1 MQTMQRFTIGTVAVV
16 ILLGGGGCNGMSTQD
31 KTTAVGAG
39 GVGDIAESVLTGGS
53 TGTRSTSP
61 RSS

>member
-1 MQTMQRFTIGTVAVV
+1 MQTMQRFTIGTVAAV
-16 ILLGGGGCNGMSTQD
+16 ILVGGVGCNGMSTQD
-31 KTTAVGAG
+31 KTTTVGA